1 MISPGMQSCEHS
13 LNTLRYADRVKELGA
28 ENPETKNGD
37 EYGDE
42 EEEDDEENGE
52 EDDLALLHN
61 SNVSLIKSLKN
72 LILISN
78 FLIKIFKGC
87 RTAGRLVHIPRGHFS
102 SARDGRRNF
111 GHSQTVYGR
120 PWPVDGHSP
129 STVQDDM

>member
-42 EEEDDEENGE
+42 EEEDDEENGDE

-61 SNVSLIKSLKN
+61 SNVSLKLKTIQLNNSPDFNTQFFFAPNRVPNCRKTCTHFMKLFLTCKRWKKKYWTFTNN
-72 LILISN
+72 LRMLLAS
-78 FLIKIFKGC
+78 G
-87 RTAGRLVHIPRGHFS
+87 
-102 SARDGRRNF
+102 
-111 GHSQTVYGR
+111 QTV
-120 PWPVDGHSP
+120 
-129 STVQDDM
+129 TIN